1 MKQADENTSKVCFNT
16 GRHYGPEGQR
26 IVAMQ
31 CPSGEVVF
39 VDRDRGITGV
49 LTEASNIGIDSTGG
63 GKVFPPLT
71 AKQVQAEVTRRYVND
86 YAYQGSSLPYH
97 LKAQL
102 LPD

>member
-1 MKQADENTSKVCFNT
+1 MKQADETKVCFNT

-26 IVAMQ
+26 IAAMQ
-31 CPSGEVVF
+31 APTGEVVF

-49 LTEASNIGIDSTGG
+49 LTEASNVGIAGAGG

-86 YAYQGSSLPYH
+86 YAYQGCLLSYVLE
-97 LKAQL
+97 AQL
-102 LPD
+102 LAD